1 MSLIQ
6 IAKAQVILQYSINEV
21 AKEVSTYS
29 YILTKAGI
37 VSKRVE
43 TAERAEKFSEEGVAG
58 AVETMVTT
66 LSESGLSKDT
76 VNGAV
81 DELVEELLSTL
92 KTKGADMLSDAVI
105 QEIAKK
111 EVEKQI
117 EAMSNKS
124 ADQYLRD
131 LGIED
136 GMDGLD
142 FSDTKWADAKADD
155 ADMPE
160 LEVAVSYTIKLNLVY
175 LGEYSKKYE
184 LCAKTALW

>member
-117 EAMSNKS
+117 ATMSNKS
-124 ADQYLRD
+124 ADQFLRD

-136 GMDGLD
+136 GMEGLD
-142 FSDTKWADAKADD
+142 FSKTKWADAKADD

-160 LEVAVSYTIKLNLVY
+160 LEVTVSYTIKFNLGYLNLD
-175 LGEYSKKYE
+175 SKTYV